1 MHPYAA
7 LINHSC
13 DYNSVVGFDGDEL
26 FIKAVRPIKKG
37 EQILISYVD
46 ASSPYEVRQK
56 ELSERYFF
64 DCQCSKCSKGTDTPE
79 DRFLTTSPN
88 GSTLKTAERKA
99 HSLLDSALGP
109 NSEPTESVRK
119 LESAMQVLRE
129 TSAWPV
135 TRQPYI
141 SLRDEIIATLLSAG
155 RFKTAFAHAAIR
167 YIRIDSVVYPYDSHP
182 VRHIHAW
189 ALAKL
194 AIHLSQGIEL
204 NPDDTVPLERFGLNF
219 GLIIWSVLN
228 KLVKGESE
236 SCTVPSFKR
245 MVKVAFFEVH
255 QEFVTNGL
263 EPTNMKDDI
272 DREWEKVRAVASAT
286 LEE

>member
-26 FIKAVRPIKKG
+26 FVKAVRPIKKG
-37 EQILISYVD
+37 EQIFISYVD
-46 ASSPYEVRQK
+46 ASSPYRVRQK
-56 ELSERYFF
+56 ELSKRYFF

-79 DRFLTTSPN
+79 DRFSTTSSN
-88 GSTLKTAERKA
+88 GSALKTAERKA
-99 HSLLDSALGP
+99 QSLLESASDP
-109 NSEPTESVRK
+109 NSEPTESVRE
-119 LESAMQVLRE
+119 LESAMQALHE

-141 SLRDEIIATLLSAG
+141 SLRDELIASLLAAG

-167 YIRIDSVVYPYDSHP
+167 YIRIDPIVYPYNSHP
-182 VRHIHAW
+182 IRRIHSW

-194 AIHLSQGIEL
+194 AIHLSQGIEQ
-204 NPDDTVPLERFGLNF
+204 NPDDAIALEGYGLNF

-228 KLVKGESE
+228 ELVKGESE
-236 SCTVPSFKR
+236 SCTVPSFKK

-255 QEFVTNGL
+255 QEFVANGL

-272 DREWEKVRAVASAT
+272 DREWEKVGVVVSAT
-286 LEE
+286 LGE